1 MAIGNVFNNS
11 GGATGGSGGSGG
23 SGGGSSDG
31 TIKEVS
37 FTNQTSLSISHDFDH
52 YPTVII
58 IDASGNLIEAQVQ
71 YNSSSNILINFAI
84 SVSGTVII
92 R

>member
-1 MAIGNVFNNS
+1 MSIGNVFNNS
-11 GGATGGSGGSGG
+11 GGTAS

-37 FTNQTSLSISHDFDH
+37 FTNQTSLSISHDFSH
-52 YPTVII
+52 HPTVII
-58 IDASGNLIEAQVQ
+58 VDASGNLIQAQVQ
-71 YNSSSNILINFAI
+71 YNSSSNILINFAV

>member
-1 MAIGNVFNNS
+1 MSIANAFNRS
-11 GGATGGSGGSGG
+11 GGTVP
-23 SGGGSSDG
+23 SGGGSPFDG

-37 FTNQTSLSISHDFDH
+37 FTNQTSLNISHNFEN

-58 IDASGNLIEAQVQ
+58 LDTSGNLVHAEVQ
-71 YNSSSNILINFAI
+71 HTSRSNILINF
-84 SVSGTVII
+84 SSSLSGTVII

>member
-1 MAIGNVFNNS
+1 MPIRNAFNNQ
-11 GGATGGSGGSGG
+11 GGTG

-37 FTNQTSLSISHDFDH
+37 FTDQTSLSISHDFDN
-52 YPTVII
+52 YPTVIV
-58 IDASGNLIEAQVQ
+58 IDDSGNLIEAQVQ
-71 YNSSSNILINFAI
+71 YNSSSNILINFAV

>member
-1 MAIGNVFNNS
+1 MSIGNVFNNL
-11 GGATGGSGGSGG
+11 GGTAS

-37 FTNQTSLSISHDFDH
+37 FTNQTSLSISHDFSH
-52 YPTVII
+52 HPTVII
-58 IDASGNLIEAQVQ
+58 VDASGNLIEAQIQ
-71 YNSSSNILINFAI
+71 YNSSSNILINFAV

>member
-1 MAIGNVFNNS
+1 MGIGNVFNNQGGTASS
-11 GGATGGSGGSGG
+11 G
-23 SGGGSSDG
+23 GGGSSDG

-37 FTNQTSLSISHDFDH
+37 FTNQTSLSISHDFQH
-52 YPTVII
+52 HPSVIV
-58 IDASGNLIEAQVQ
+58 IDASGNLIEAEVQ
-71 YNSSSNILINFAI
+71 YNSSSNILINFAV

>member
-1 MAIGNVFNNS
+1 MSIGNVFNNS
-11 GGATGGSGGSGG
+11 GGTAS
-23 SGGGSSDG
+23 SGGGRAFDG

-37 FTNQTSLSISHDFDH
+37 FTNQTSLSISHDFQH
-52 YPTVII
+52 HPSVIV
-58 IDASGNLIEAQVQ
+58 IDASGNLIEAEVQ
-71 YNSSSNILINFAI
+71 YNLSSNILINFAV

>member
-1 MAIGNVFNNS
+1 MPIRNAFNNQ
-11 GGATGGSGGSGG
+11 GGA
-23 SGGGSSDG
+23 GGGSSDG

-37 FTNQTSLSISHDFDH
+37 FTDQTSLSIAHDFDN
-52 YPTVII
+52 YPTVIV
-58 IDASGNLIEAQVQ
+58 IDDSGNLIHAEIQ
-71 YNSSSNILINFAI
+71 YNSSSNILINFAV

>member
-1 MAIGNVFNNS
+1 MGIGNVFNNQ
-11 GGATGGSGGSGG
+11 GGTATFG
-23 SGGGSSDG
+23 GGGSSDG

-37 FTNQTSLSISHDFDH
+37 FTNQTSLSISHDFSH
-52 YPTVII
+52 HPSVIV
-58 IDASGNLIEAQVQ
+58 IDASGNLIEAEVQ
-71 YNSSSNILINFAI
+71 YNSRNNILINFAV

>member
-1 MAIGNVFNNS
+1 MPIRNAFNNQ
-11 GGATGGSGGSGG
+11 GGTGS
-23 SGGGSSDG
+23 GGSSDG

-37 FTNQTSLSISHDFDH
+37 FTNQTSLSISHDFDN
-52 YPTVII
+52 YPTVIV
-58 IDASGNLIEAQVQ
+58 IDDSGNLIHAEIQ